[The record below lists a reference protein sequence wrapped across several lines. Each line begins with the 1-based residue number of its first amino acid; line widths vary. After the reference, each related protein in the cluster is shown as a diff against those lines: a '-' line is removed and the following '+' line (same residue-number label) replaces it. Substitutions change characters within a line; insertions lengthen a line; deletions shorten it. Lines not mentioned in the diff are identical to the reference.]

1 MLSGVF
7 VSCDKKSNDGGCNQ
21 NGEHGNINEEEEEES
36 MVPFSNTIA
45 NPGTVMIEF
54 GDADVAAITVLG
66 SWWPEDV
73 AGGTIPISTRST

>member
-7 VSCDKKSNDGGCNQ
+7 VSCDKKSNDGGRNQ
-21 NGEHGNINEEEEEES
+21 YGEHGNIDEEEEKES
-36 MVPFSNTIA
+36 MVTLSDAIA
-45 NPGTVMIEF
+45 DPGTVMIEF
-54 GDADVAAITVLG
+54 GDTDVAAITVLG